1 MTTGLY
7 IANHSNNDDAAA
19 LRLGDLIESSEAGR
33 CCRGDH
39 VKMFGASLSSLDASS
54 TRPVRQHSALRS
66 DVSSHVAVR
75 HQQTC
80 LAIRRIFMRRS
91 KSQAKARP
99 VYQQRPTEFSH
110 ADQFVRRDPD
120 PFRFIL
126 SCFPSSSVYGCD
138 ETATCELLKPGRRRW
153 TSTSTAFLVACA
165 RLTANRTHF
174 A

>member
-99 VYQQRPTEFSH
+99 VYQQRPTEFSSDLRS
-110 ADQFVRRDPD
+110 AAFQRRSKSPQIMA
-120 PFRFIL
+120 RR
-126 SCFPSSSVYGCD
+126 STREARSRSVSLYF
-138 ETATCELLKPGRRRW
+138 ELFSFEFGLWLR
-153 TSTSTAFLVACA
+153 
-165 RLTANRTHF
+165 
-174 A
+174 